1 MPEPISK
8 WYDDFVRRQIQTS
21 ELTWIDVVD
30 ATKEDI
36 EFLTREFHFHR
47 LDIEEIRHRSPRPKV
62 EEHPG
67 YLFFV
72 IHIPVYEAKDRSTIP
87 VELDLFMTQT
97 HVITV
102 HQGRVHLLDRF
113 FRDVHEHEGARE
125 RYVGRGAAYL
135 LYSIMDGLIESS
147 FPKLDHILEKIEA
160 AERKIFAGEERAM
173 VFELS
178 AIQRDLSGFRYVV
191 RPQVH
196 LYDAGTL
203 RGDFAT
209 PLFRAVFRSINAKLA
224 RTWDALETLQ
234 EKVDAL
240 SETNSNLLSYK
251 LNEFIK
257 LLTLLGALF
266 IPFGLIAQVV
276 LFLGTGAPLTHLVI
290 FWSIIGG
297 MLTVDAALL
306 WYSRHRKLL

>member
-1 MPEPISK
+1 MMIV
-8 WYDDFVRRQIQTS
+8 VRRQIQTR
-21 ELTWIDVVD
+21 ELTWIDIVD
-30 ATKEDI
+30 VADEDI
-36 EFLTREFHFHR
+36 EFLVREFHFHQ
-47 LDIEEIRHRSPRPKV
+47 LDIEEMRHRSPRPKV

-72 IHIPVYEAKDRSTIP
+72 IHIPVYEAKDRSTVP
-87 VELDLFMTQT
+87 AELDLFMTQT
-97 HVITV
+97 HLITI

-113 FRDVHEHEGARE
+113 FRDVNEHENSRE
-125 RYVGRGAAYL
+125 RYVGRGAAHL
-135 LYSIMDGLIESS
+135 LYSIMDRLAESS
-147 FPKLDHILEKIEA
+147 FPKLDHILEKIEH
-160 AERKIFAGEERAM
+160 AERRIFSGEERAM

-178 AIQRDLSGFRYVV
+178 AIRRDLSGFRYVM

-209 PLFRAVFRSINAKLA
+209 PLFQAVFRSIQAKLA
-224 RTWDALETLQ
+224 RIWDTLEMLE

-240 SETNSNLLSYK
+240 SKTNENLLSYK

-266 IPFGLIAQVV
+266 IPFGLLAQVV
-276 LFLGTGAPLTHLVI
+276 LFLGSGAPLVHLVI
-290 FWSIIGG
+290 FWAIIGG

-306 WYSRHRKLL
+306 WYSRNRKLL